1 MSYEEVVLVDENDR
15 EVGTMEKM
23 EAHRKGLLHRAFS
36 VFIFN
41 EKGEMLLQQRALSK
55 YHSGG
60 LWTNTCCSH
69 PRQGEPVLKAAKRR
83 LVEEMG
89 LNCEIDSAFSF
100 TYKAHL
106 DNDLVEHEL
115 DHVFTGTSNHTPLLN
130 PDEAASYKYIAP
142 TDLLKW
148 VDEEPEAFTAW
159 FKICLPRVIKELKLA

>member
-1 MSYEEVVLVDENDR
+1 MSYEEVVLVDEHDR

-41 EKGEMLLQQRALSK
+41 TKGEMLLQQRALTK

-69 PRQGEPVLKAAKRR
+69 PRHGEPLETAAKRR
-83 LVEEMG
+83 LIEEMG
-89 LNCEIDSAFSF
+89 LDCEIVAAFSF
-100 TYKAHL
+100 TYKASL
-106 DNDLVEHEL
+106 DNDLIEHEL
-115 DHVFTGTSNHTPLLN
+115 DHVFTGVSDTPPKLN
-130 PDEAASYKYIAP
+130 PDEAASHQYISPAR
-142 TDLLKW
+142 LLKW
-148 VDEEPEAFTAW
+148 VEDEPEAFTEW